1 MISTSGVEEVDFGQ
15 GDETAKLINNFVS
28 NSTNGLI
35 EKIVTPSSFN
45 GETKLMLVNAI
56 YFFGKWQMPF
66 EKEETKPMLFEVEKH
81 NQILTEGMNIVDNF
95 HQFKMK
101 TQNGEIGILEMPYK
115 DEDFAMY
122 LILPPEE
129 IDIRDFNWTE
139 INFKELDAKM
149 KSKKTALNL
158 PKFRIEYEKNLLDL
172 FQKLD
177 ANDAFSPKGTRQI
190 TMLHNLIS

>member
-66 EKEETKPMLFEVEKH
+66 EKEDTKPMLFEVEKH

-190 TMLHNLIS
+190 KMLHNLIS

>member
-56 YFFGKWQMPF
+56 HFFGKWQMPF
-66 EKEETKPMLFEVEKH
+66 EKEDTKPMLFEVEKH

-190 TMLHNLIS
+190 KMLHNLIS

>member
-66 EKEETKPMLFEVEKH
+66 EKEDTKPMIFEVEKD
-81 NQILTEGMNIVDNF
+81 NQVLTEGMNIVANF
-95 HQFKMK
+95 YQFKMK
-101 TQNGEIGILEMPYK
+101 TQNGEIGIPYFRYYK
-115 DEDFAMY
+115 PRL
-122 LILPPEE
+122 LIFLKTFLPM
-129 IDIRDFNWTE
+129 I
-139 INFKELDAKM
+139 
-149 KSKKTALNL
+149 
-158 PKFRIEYEKNLLDL
+158 Y
-172 FQKLD
+172 
-177 ANDAFSPKGTRQI
+177 
-190 TMLHNLIS
+190 

>member
-1 MISTSGVEEVDFGQ
+1 MITTSGVEEVDFGQ
-15 GDETAKLINNFVS
+15 GDETVKLINDFVS

-45 GETKLMLVNAI
+45 SETKLMLINAI
-56 YFFGKWQMPF
+56 YFFGKWQMPL
-66 EKEETKPMLFEVEKH
+66 EKEDTKPMIFEVEKD
-81 NQILTEGMNIVDNF
+81 NQVLTEGMNIVANF
-95 HQFKMK
+95 YQFKMK

-190 TMLHNLIS
+190 KMLHNLIS

>member
-15 GDETAKLINNFVS
+15 GEETAKLINNFVS

-45 GETKLMLVNAI
+45 SETKLMLINAI

-66 EKEETKPMLFEVEKH
+66 EKEDTKPMLFEVEKH

-122 LILPPEE
+122 LVLPPEE

-177 ANDAFSPKGTRQI
+177 ANDAFSPGGT
-190 TMLHNLIS
+190 

>member
-190 TMLHNLIS
+190 KMLHNLIS